1 MSKSLEAVIAAVIG
15 VIIFNIVKVIWESK
29 RSGGK
34 K

>member
-1 MSKSLEAVIAAVIG
+1 MNKSLEAVIAAAIG
-15 VIIFNIVKVIWESK
+15 VIVFNVAKVIWESK